1 MSWSVRHDACLPLF
15 RGGKKGPD
23 WPAFKAMEE
32 NMQSITLTFTVAAST
47 KPCGTASISFWMI
60 IWAIAILDES
70 ASKQRAR
77 KNAPASTKP
86 PALRM

>member
-1 MSWSVRHDACLPLF
+1 MRHDAYLPLF

-32 NMQSITLTFTVAAST
+32 NMQSITLTFTVAASK
-47 KPCGTASISFWMI
+47 KPRGTESISFWMI

-77 KNAPASTKP
+77 KNVPARTKP
-86 PALRM
+86 PAPRI